1 MTTALKARGLEK
13 SFGGFKAT
21 DGVDLE
27 LPSGERRAII
37 GPNGAGKTTLFNLL
51 TGMLTPDAGEVEI
64 DGRPATGL
72 PPHAIAALGLTR
84 AFQVTSIFAKL
95 SVLRNVQVALLASSG
110 LTTRPWGSSWSEKV
124 REARSIL
131 EEVGLDVLADESAAT
146 LSHGDQRALEL
157 AIALAGTPRLLI
169 LDEPTA
175 GMAPAE
181 TRRAMELI
189 RRIIAERGITL
200 LFSEHD
206 MDVVFDTADRITVM
220 HQGRVL
226 AEGEPAE
233 VRADPQVQEIY
244 LGSP

>member
-1 MTTALKARGLEK
+1 MTTFMRADSLKKA
-13 SFGGFKAT
+13 FGGFKAI
-21 DGVDLE
+21 DGVSLE
-27 LPSGERRAII
+27 LAGGERRAII

-51 TGMLTPDAGEVEI
+51 TGMLKPDSGDVEME
-64 DGRPATGL
+64 GRPVTGM
-72 PPHAIAALGLTR
+72 PPHEVAALGVTR
-84 AFQVTSIFAKL
+84 AFQVTSIFGKL

-110 LTTRPWGSSWSEKV
+110 LTARPWGSSWSEKV
-124 REARSIL
+124 AEARSIL
-131 EEVGLDVLADESAAT
+131 EEVGLEQLAETSAAT

-157 AIALAGTPRLLI
+157 AIALAGEPRLLI

-181 TRRAMELI
+181 TERAMELI

-206 MDVVFDTADRITVM
+206 MGVVFDTADRITVM

-233 VRADPQVQEIY
+233 VRSDARVQEIY
-244 LGSP
+244 LGAP

>member
-1 MTTALKARGLEK
+1 MTTFMRALSLEK
-13 SFGGFKAT
+13 AFGGFKAT
-21 DGVDLE
+21 SDVNLE
-27 LPSGERRAII
+27 LESGERRAII

-51 TGMLTPDAGEVEI
+51 TGMLKPDSGEVEI
-64 DGRPATGL
+64 EGRRVTGM
-72 PPHAIAALGLTR
+72 PPHEVAGLGVTR
-84 AFQVTSIFAKL
+84 AFQVTSIFGKL

-110 LTTRPWGSSWSEKV
+110 LTARPWGKSWSEKV
-124 REARSIL
+124 NEARSIL
-131 EEVGLDVLADESAAT
+131 EEVGLEGLAGTSAAT

-157 AIALAGTPRLLI
+157 AIALAGEPRLLI

-181 TRRAMELI
+181 TERAMELI

-206 MDVVFDTADRITVM
+206 MGVVFDTADRITVM

-226 AEGEPAE
+226 AEGEPDE
-233 VRADPQVQEIY
+233 VRANAEVQEIY
-244 LGSP
+244 LGAS